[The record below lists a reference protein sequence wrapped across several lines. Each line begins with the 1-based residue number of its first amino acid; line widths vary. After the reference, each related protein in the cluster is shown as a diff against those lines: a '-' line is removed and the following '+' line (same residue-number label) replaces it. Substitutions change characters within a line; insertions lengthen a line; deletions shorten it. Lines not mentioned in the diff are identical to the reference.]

1 MSQLINVQVSPS
13 QPHPP
18 TPRPLTATPPH
29 TLEPLAHTYVCT
41 HPTYTIPSTSPES
54 STHPSCPGTV
64 EVHALLL
71 SCLHLRTHLY
81 GPYFHV
87 HVPNI
92 IYIPMYVCIHALVGV
107 YTYIHALVGVFLW
120 VTRLQFVVS
129 VYLPTVWVHRVHV
142 AMHTIITGI

>member
-1 MSQLINVQVSPS
+1 M
-13 QPHPP
+13 
-18 TPRPLTATPPH
+18 
-29 TLEPLAHTYVCT
+29 Y
-41 HPTYTIPSTSPES
+41 
-54 STHPSCPGTV
+54 
-64 EVHALLL
+64 ALLL

-92 IYIPMYVCIHALVGV
+92 IYIPMYVCIHALVGVYTYIHALVGVYTYIHALVGV